1 MDLFSASEII
11 ENDEEE
17 IDMFAELGVI
27 NTQQNSVAAVHSMQ
41 NNSAHMDLLAA
52 FMEDDEVPEPQQEDG
67 FVFVTESKPIV
78 EIEPMAQKQ
87 VVQPMPAIPEET
99 IAELLEVLVKQE
111 LKQRENRG
119 EEWLSELPAQA
130 RADIQSAKVIKDQD
144 AYHLSLIIDMGGSG
158 AVRPF
163 ATVQSTQDGVKP
175 NSPPSSIPAAWVPL
189 YNVLRDLLV
198 QAMNVLN
205 STRVGVNL
213 NA

>member
-1 MDLFSASEII
+1 MDLFSASEIV

-87 VVQPMPAIPEET
+87 VVQSMPAIPEET
-99 IAELLEVLVKQE
+99 MTI
-111 LKQRENRG
+111 
-119 EEWLSELPAQA
+119 
-130 RADIQSAKVIKDQD
+130 
-144 AYHLSLIIDMGGSG
+144 
-158 AVRPF
+158 
-163 ATVQSTQDGVKP
+163 
-175 NSPPSSIPAAWVPL
+175 
-189 YNVLRDLLV
+189 
-198 QAMNVLN
+198 
-205 STRVGVNL
+205 
-213 NA
+213 